1 MTDVNSFSGS
11 MENLSGF
18 ISAPKWQGEN
28 FTYHDG
34 QWSAYVWLLVIGSF
48 TSFIA
53 AWGIGANDVA
63 NSFATSVGSKALTM
77 FQACIIAGVFEFV
90 GAVSLGGTVVKTV
103 KGSITDPSMFKD
115 QPQIFAYGMLGA
127 STSVACVLF
136 LATYLKQAVSTTHT
150 AIGSVLG
157 FGLVYG
163 GADGVTW
170 NEVSDEFPFRKGFT
184 PVVISWFVSPVFTA
198 ILSSGFFII
207 TRIVCLQRQASYTIA
222 FYMIPVLMMIT
233 IFIVLLAIFL
243 KSVDSGH
250 DREGE
255 LNWSTD
261 KKAWVA
267 IVVGAGAGLL
277 TIPYT
282 IWLKI
287 SMAKEDNEVHEENV
301 ARDAEAAH
309 VAAGGTLKEK
319 TAEEHEAQAKKL
331 QPNWEER
338 FLTWAGNTW
347 LGQRK
352 FMQKFLSA
360 MTCDV
365 HAHVATMDNPKVAQM
380 HADAEVF
387 DPRTEDV
394 FKRMQ
399 VITASAVAFVH
410 GANDVAN
417 GVGPLAGIWDTYNTY
432 QSGSGKAS
440 QPRWILVIGA
450 AGIVFGLAMYGYRI
464 IATLGV
470 DLVVMTPSRGYAVE
484 LAGAAIIALA
494 STYGLPVSTTQV
506 ITGGEIGV
514 GMCETWKMTGVNWL
528 LFIRTFWGW
537 VGALVTG
544 AILSALFFSI
554 GVYGPSRTDLD
565 YVTHYQRAMK
575 IDIDESMAALL
586 DQCMELQTA
595 GGGGCDYSDNSCS
608 CKQATPYTMGDL
620 KGLKAQ
626 ADGLFNFEENG
637 QINEYNMMYML
648 RQINS
653 LFKFTFFPR
662 NFSEFAGA
670 SNQTVP

>member
-1 MTDVNSFSGS
+1 MTDVDSFSGN
-11 MENLSGF
+11 MPNLSGF
-18 ISAPKWQGEN
+18 ESAAGWQGEN

-34 QWSAYVWLLVIGSF
+34 KWSAYVWLLVIGSF
-48 TSFIA
+48 TSFMA

-77 FQACIIAGVFEFV
+77 FQACVIAGIFEFV

-103 KGSITDPSMFKD
+103 KGSITDPSMFKH

-127 STSVACVLF
+127 STSVAIVLF

-207 TRIVCLQRQASYTIA
+207 TRIVCLQRQQSYKIA
-222 FYMIPVLMMIT
+222 FFMIPVLMMIT

-282 IWLKI
+282 IWLRK
-287 SMAKEDNEVHEENV
+287 SMLQEDQEVHEENM
-301 ARDAEAAH
+301 ARDAETAH

-319 TAEEHEAQAKKL
+319 NPEDDVHELTKAEKFMEWF
-331 QPNWEER
+331 NG
-338 FLTWAGNTW
+338 TWF
-347 LGQRK
+347 GQRQFVK
-352 FMQKFLSA
+352 NFVAA
-360 MTCDV
+360 MTYDV

-399 VITASAVAFVH
+399 IITASAVAFVH

-470 DLVVMTPSRGYAVE
+470 DLVVMTPNRGYSVE
-484 LAGAAIIALA
+484 LAAAAIIALA

-506 ITGGEIGV
+506 VTGGKIGV
-514 GMCETWKMTGVNWL
+514 GMCESWKMTGVNWL

-544 AILSALFFSI
+544 AILSALLFSI

-575 IDIDESMAALL
+575 IDIDQSMQALL
-586 DQCMELQTA
+586 DRCAAAPAPTN
-595 GGGGCDYSDNSCS
+595 GGGGCGTGDLNCS
-608 CKQATPYTMGDL
+608 CQQRIPYTMGDL
-620 KGLKAQ
+620 QGLKTQ
-626 ADGLFNFEENG
+626 VDGLFNFEENG

-653 LFKFTFFPR
+653 LFKYTFFDGD
-662 NFSEFAGA
+662 FSQYENV
-670 SNQTVP
+670 SEQTMP